1 MKIVFLITLLV
12 SSATAANERLAGRH
26 ARASAGAAKPG
37 EEFLKQAALFHQKCS
52 KCHTIGK
59 GDRVGPDLKGVTGK
73 REKNWLV
80 GFISRPGE
88 YLDTDPVAKELL
100 EKYNGVRMDDAGLNA
115 QQAEGLLTYIETFSA
130 GANGGDDEPELLE
143 EESFAK
149 RVVMP
154 DESGGIPL
162 VALALLP
169 VFLAATGWAW
179 KCCGPQSALVL
190 AVLTMADGYWALG
203 GHRHYRY
210 VGNHQGYAPEQPIAF
225 SHKLHAGDMEIA
237 CLYCHHGAE
246 KSQVAGV
253 PSLNVCMNCHHIV
266 KKRSKA
272 KEPSQELAK
281 LFEVWESKNTEQPKS
296 LEWVRVHRLPDFV
309 TFSHQSHVQNG
320 LACQECHGPVET
332 MDRIRQASDLSMGW
346 CVNCHRH
353 RGTTP
358 PTHWKRSEA
367 TLDCT
372 ACHQ

>member
-143 EESFAK
+143 EESFTK

-162 VALALLP
+162 VALAGP
-169 VFLAATGWAW
+169 GNVAARSLRLCWPCSPWPTGTGPWA
-179 KCCGPQSALVL
+179 GTAITGTSAITRATPLSSPL
-190 AVLTMADGYWALG
+190 RFHTSCTRATWRSPASTAITA
-203 GHRHYRY
+203 RRR
-210 VGNHQGYAPEQPIAF
+210 AKSPECRP
-225 SHKLHAGDMEIA
+225 
-237 CLYCHHGAE
+237 
-246 KSQVAGV
+246 
-253 PSLNVCMNCHHIV
+253 
-266 KKRSKA
+266 
-272 KEPSQELAK
+272 
-281 LFEVWESKNTEQPKS
+281 
-296 LEWVRVHRLPDFV
+296 
-309 TFSHQSHVQNG
+309 
-320 LACQECHGPVET
+320 
-332 MDRIRQASDLSMGW
+332 
-346 CVNCHRH
+346 
-353 RGTTP
+353 
-358 PTHWKRSEA
+358 
-367 TLDCT
+367 
-372 ACHQ
+372 